1 MHGKI
6 NARVQIFPPETVLQ
20 EKSKQTHAR
29 SGPNRFYK
37 IWHKR
42 QRISSSGS
50 LQTDLW
56 KIEGLRIKL
65 SVGWCETTWLFCP
78 AGKETSSRVHLKK
91 MNLFKW
97 CKAVFSWK
105 CQGDTEHKHS
115 WIVACIDILK
125 WTRGVRKI
133 VPGVKFITSEM
144 EKSEQKINWRDD
156 PVQQGEGLQQ
166 DLSNMQNKNE
176 CYIKLN

>member
-1 MHGKI
+1 MRKSLSQPPIPMHGKI

-29 SGPNRFYK
+29 SRPNRFYK

-78 AGKETSSRVHLKK
+78 AGKEKSSRVLSR
-91 MNLFKW
+91 KW
-97 CKAVFSWK
+97 IYLNDAVFSWK
-105 CQGDTEHKHS
+105 CQGDIEHKHS
-115 WIVACIDILK
+115 WIVACIDIFK

-144 EKSEQKINWRDD
+144 EQSEQKINWRDD
-156 PVQQGEGLQQ
+156 SV
-166 DLSNMQNKNE
+166 
-176 CYIKLN
+176 

>member
-6 NARVQIFPPETVLQ
+6 NARLQIFPPETVLQ

-29 SGPNRFYK
+29 SRLNRFYK

-65 SVGWCETTWLFCP
+65 SVGWGETTWLFCP
-78 AGKETSSRVHLKK
+78 AGKEMSSRVHLKK

-97 CKAVFSWK
+97 CRAVFSWK

-125 WTRGVRKI
+125 WTRDVRKM

-144 EKSEQKINWRDD
+144 EQSEQKINWRMT
-156 PVQQGEGLQQ
+156 VEQGAGLQQ
-166 DLSNMQNKNE
+166 DLSNMQNEN
-176 CYIKLN
+176 